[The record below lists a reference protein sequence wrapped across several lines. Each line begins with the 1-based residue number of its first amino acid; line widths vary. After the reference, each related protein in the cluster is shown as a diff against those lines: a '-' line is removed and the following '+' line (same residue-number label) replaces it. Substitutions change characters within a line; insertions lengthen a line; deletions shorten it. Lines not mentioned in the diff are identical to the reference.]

1 VEGAVEEPDPQT
13 VMAARGGDVRAF
25 EQLVRRYQGDVWRLC
40 RHLVGD
46 ASAADDATQD
56 AFVRAYRFLP
66 RYRGEA
72 KFSTWLF
79 SIARNCARDE
89 LRRAGRRQRVADSL
103 GRDRASLPAD
113 ETLGVEVREALIA
126 LPLELREPIVMID
139 LFGTSYREVSALL
152 KVPEGTIKSRV
163 HRGRELLAI
172 SLASESQ
179 EGSGEG

>member
-1 VEGAVEEPDPQT
+1 
-13 VMAARGGDVRAF
+13 M
-25 EQLVRRYQGDVWRLC
+25 
-40 RHLVGD
+40 
-46 ASAADDATQD
+46 
-56 AFVRAYRFLP
+56 
-66 RYRGEA
+66 
-72 KFSTWLF
+72 
-79 SIARNCARDE
+79 
-89 LRRAGRRQRVADSL
+89 
-103 GRDRASLPAD
+103 
-113 ETLGVEVREALIA
+113 REALIA